1 MSVKRASGEGVSRV
15 PRSFRACLRSS
26 ENREKMKRVALQ
38 AIPSAVLLVFDRVLS
53 EQTER
58 R

>member
-1 MSVKRASGEGVSRV
+1 MRGARVGKDVSRV
-15 PRSFRACLRSS
+15 PRSLRACLRSS
-26 ENREKMKRVALQ
+26 ENREKKIKRVALQ
-38 AIPSAVLLVFDRVLS
+38 AIPSAVLLVFGRVLS